1 MLAYLLLLSTVGQ
14 VAAANIRPQIGYV
27 YPPAANAGTTIEV
40 RLGTYD
46 WTPDMQ
52 ILSHD
57 PRVKI
62 EIIGPAGEP
71 ILTPPPYWFGN
82 KAGQAQPP
90 LPREVPAKIT
100 IPADVP
106 PGEIRWQ
113 VANANGGSNIGKFV
127 ISDLTETV
135 EPEERKDAIE
145 LPSIPAAVS
154 GRIARITE
162 SDEYRFTTPTASQIT
177 CRLED
182 RLGQPFSGALTIKDA
197 SGKIVADGADT
208 AGSGVTLR
216 FASQAGMT
224 YAATIR
230 DIEFAGD
237 RGYVYRLTI
246 RNSPAIVST
255 LPLVVKAGEKHSLKM
270 IGWGLDKPA
279 VLSAI
284 QRDITA
290 PNAAE
295 QTIAIDL
302 PTGKT
307 PVKIFTA
314 AATDTLEPASEDPA
328 QRQVTIPA
336 AISATFDKMDATSGL
351 AIDRYRFL
359 AKKGQVL
366 RMVAEVDRFQSPVD
380 PQLIVSS
387 LEGKEL
393 LRNDDAPGANDAMIQ
408 FTPAADGEYELAV
421 SDVSGLATSLASVY
435 RLTIDDVATLADFE
449 LQFPERL
456 DIPLG
461 GKGDIAIKL
470 NRLGTWKV
478 PINLQL
484 QGLPVGITP
493 AEVMAPGSTAGV
505 PAVANQIPADKP
517 ANNLTLTAAADS
529 AAAASLVTIIA
540 TAEVDGKKIEKKSPP
555 ILVSSIIKTRVKV
568 KSTVQDGGRI
578 VNRGTTYPADV
589 VVERLDG
596 YAGPVIL
603 QMAASQ
609 QRQRRGIR
617 GGELTVPAGV
627 DQVQYP
633 IFMPEWLETSLTA
646 RMNVIGVTP
655 VADPKGNIRHVTGI
669 MDGFIVMSLEGALLK
684 LTHEQQEYVA
694 APGSAIDIPLK
705 VSRTVKLPVAADV
718 VLVADKS
725 SIFSADA
732 AQLQP
737 AVNQHVFQLKIA
749 ADAKPGLHLATIR
762 ATALQD
768 GKWPAV
774 SETAVPIYVETK

>member
-1 MLAYLLLLSTVGQ
+1 MLTYLLLLSSVGQ
-14 VAAANIRPQIGYV
+14 VAAANIKPQIGYV

-52 ILSHD
+52 VLPHD

-62 EIIGPAGEP
+62 EITGPAGEP
-71 ILTPPPYWFGN
+71 ILTPPPYWFGT

-100 IPADVP
+100 IPAGIP

-113 VANANGGSNIGKFV
+113 AANANGGSNVGKFV
-127 ISDLTETV
+127 VSDLTEAV
-135 EPEERKDAIE
+135 EPEDRKDVIE
-145 LPSIPAAVS
+145 LPSIPTAVS
-154 GRIARITE
+154 GRISRITE
-162 SDEYRFTTPTASQIT
+162 SDEYRFQTPAAAQIT

-197 SGKIVADGADT
+197 AGKIVADGADT
-208 AGSGVTLR
+208 AGAGVTLR

-224 YAATIR
+224 YTATIR

-246 RNSPAIVST
+246 RNTPEVVAT
-255 LPLVVKAGEKHSLKM
+255 FPLVVKAGEKHSLKM
-270 IGWGLDKPA
+270 IGWGLAQPA
-279 VLSAI
+279 ALSAV
-284 QRDITA
+284 QQEITA
-290 PNAAE
+290 ASSPE

-302 PTGKT
+302 LTGKT
-307 PVKIFTA
+307 SAKIFTA
-314 AATDTLEPASEDPA
+314 AATDALEPASEYPA

-351 AIDRYRFL
+351 ALDRYRFT

-366 RMVAEVDRFQSPVD
+366 RIVAEVDRFQSAVD
-380 PQLIVSS
+380 PQLIISS

-393 LRNDDAPGANDAMIQ
+393 LRNDDAPGVSDAMVQ

-421 SDVSGLATSLASVY
+421 SDVSGLPTSLASVY
-435 RLTIDDVATLADFE
+435 RLTIDDVAALADFD

-461 GKGDIAIKL
+461 GKADLAIKV
-470 NRLGTWKV
+470 NRTGTWKV

-484 QGLPVGITP
+484 QGLPEGITP
-493 AEVMAPGSTAGV
+493 AEVMAP
-505 PAVANQIPADKP
+505 AVANQIPVDKP
-517 ANNLTLTAAADS
+517 AHNLTLNASDQS
-529 AAAASLVTIIA
+529 AASASLVTVIA

-555 ILVSSIIKTRVKV
+555 VLVTSIIKTRVKV

-589 VVERLDG
+589 IVERLDG
-596 YAGPVIL
+596 YTGPVIL

-617 GGELTVPAGV
+617 GGEMTVPAGV

-655 VADPKGNIRHVTGI
+655 IADPKGNIRHVTGI

-694 APGSAIDIPLK
+694 APGSTIDIPLK
-705 VSRTVKLPVAADV
+705 VSRTVKLQVPAEVS
-718 VLVADKS
+718 LVSDKS
-725 SIFSADA
+725 SIFTADA
-732 AQLQP
+732 VQLP
-737 AVNQHVFQLKIA
+737 LAVNQHTLKLKIA
-749 ADAKPGLHLATIR
+749 ANAKPGLHHATIR
-762 ATALQD
+762 ATAMQD
-768 GKWPAV
+768 GKWAAV
-774 SETAVPIYVETK
+774 SETTVAVYVEDAAR

>member
-1 MLAYLLLLSTVGQ
+1 MLTYLLMLSAVGQ

-27 YPPAANAGTTIEV
+27 YPPAANPGTTIEV

-52 ILSHD
+52 ILPHD

-62 EIIGPAGEP
+62 EITGPAGEP

-127 ISDLTETV
+127 VSDLTETI
-135 EPEERKDAIE
+135 EPEDRKDAIE

-154 GRIARITE
+154 GRISRITE
-162 SDEYRFTTPTASQIT
+162 SDEYRFTTPTAAQIT

-182 RLGQPFSGALTIKDA
+182 RLGQPFSGALTIKDTT
-197 SGKIVADGADT
+197 GKILADGADT
-208 AGSGVTLR
+208 AGTGVTLR

-224 YAATIR
+224 YTATIR

-237 RGYVYRLTI
+237 RGYVYRLAI
-246 RNSPAIVST
+246 RNSPEIVAT
-255 LPLVVKAGEKHSLKM
+255 LPLVVKAGDKHSLKI

-279 VLSAI
+279 VLSAA
-284 QRDITA
+284 QHDVAA
-290 PNAAE
+290 PAAAE
-295 QTIAIDL
+295 ETIAVDL
-302 PTGKT
+302 PNGKT
-307 PVKIFTA
+307 AAKIFSA
-314 AATDTLEPASEDPA
+314 AATDALEPGNEDPA

-351 AIDRYRFL
+351 AIDRYRFT

-366 RMVAEVDRFQSPVD
+366 RIVAEVDRFQSPVD

-393 LRNDDAPGANDAMIQ
+393 LRNDDAPGASDAVIQ
-408 FTPAADGEYELAV
+408 FTAPADGEFELGV

-461 GKGDIAIKL
+461 GKADLAIKI
-470 NRLGTWKV
+470 NRIGTWKV

-484 QGLPVGITP
+484 HGLPEGVTP
-493 AEVMAPGSTAGV
+493 ADVMA

-517 ANNLTLTAAADS
+517 AHNLTLNAAADS
-529 AAAASLVTIIA
+529 AAAAALVTIIA
-540 TAEVDGKKIEKKSPP
+540 TTEVDGKKIEKKSPP
-555 ILVSSIIKTRVKV
+555 ILVSSTIKTRVKV

-589 VVERLDG
+589 IVERLDG
-596 YAGPVIL
+596 YEGPVIL

-617 GGELTVPAGV
+617 GGEMTVPAGV
-627 DQVQYP
+627 EQVQYP

-655 VADPKGNIRHVTGI
+655 IADPKGNIRHVTGI

-694 APGSAIDIPLK
+694 APGSTIDIPLK
-705 VSRTVKLPVAADV
+705 VSRTVKLPVTADL
-718 VLVADKS
+718 VLVTDKH
-725 SIFSADA
+725 SIFTADA
-732 AQLQP
+732 VQLPP
-737 AVNQHVFQLKIA
+737 ATNQHLLKLKIA

-762 ATALQD
+762 ATAMQD

-774 SETAVPIYVETK
+774 SETTVAVYVENE

>member
-1 MLAYLLLLSTVGQ
+1 MLTYLLMLAAVGQ
-14 VAAANIRPQIGYV
+14 VAAANIKPQIGYV
-27 YPPAANAGTTIEV
+27 YPPAGKPGTTVEV

-62 EIIGPAGEP
+62 EITGPAGEP

-100 IPADVP
+100 IPADVQL
-106 PGEIRWQ
+106 GEIRWQ

-127 ISDLTETV
+127 VSDLPEIV
-135 EPEERKDAIE
+135 EPEQNAAAIE
-145 LPSIPAAVS
+145 LPSIPAAAS
-154 GRIARITE
+154 GRISRITE
-162 SDEYRFTTPTASQIT
+162 TDEYRFTTPAATQIT

-182 RLGQPFSGALTIKDA
+182 RLGQPFSGMLTIKDA
-197 SGKIVADGADT
+197 VGKVVADGADT
-208 AGSGVTLR
+208 AGTGVTLR
-216 FASQAGMT
+216 FSSQAGMT
-224 YAATIR
+224 YTAAIR

-237 RGYVYRLTI
+237 RGYVYRLSI
-246 RNSPAIVST
+246 RNAPEVATT
-255 LPLVVKAGEKHSLKM
+255 LPLVVKAGEKHSLKL
-270 IGWGLDKPA
+270 IGWGLTKPS
-279 VLSAI
+279 LLEAI
-284 QRDITA
+284 QQDVA
-290 PNAAE
+290 VAASPAAE
-295 QTIAIDL
+295 QTVALDVPL
-302 PTGKT
+302 GKT
-307 PVKIFTA
+307 TVKIFTA
-314 AATDTLEPASEDPA
+314 TVTDALEPASEDPA
-328 QRQVTIPA
+328 QRQLVIPA
-336 AISATFDKMDATSGL
+336 AVSATFDKVDATSGL
-351 AIDRYRFL
+351 AVDRFRFT

-366 RMVAEVDRFQSPVD
+366 RIAAEVDRFQSLVD
-380 PQLIVSS
+380 PQIIVSS

-393 LRNDDAPGANDAMIQ
+393 LRNDDVPGANDAVVQ
-408 FTPAADGEYELAV
+408 FTPPADGEYELTV
-421 SDVSGLATSLASVY
+421 SDVSGLTLSPASVY
-435 RLTIDDVATLADFE
+435 RLTVDDVATLFDFE

-461 GKGDIAIKL
+461 GKTDLAIKV
-470 NRLGTWKV
+470 NRLGAWQA
-478 PINLQL
+478 PITIAL
-484 QGLPVGITP
+484 QGLPEGVAP
-493 AEVMAPGSTAGV
+493 AEMMA

-517 ANNLTLTAAADS
+517 AHNLALNASDQA
-529 AAAASLVTIIA
+529 AAAASLMTVVA
-540 TAEVDGKKIEKKSPP
+540 TAEVDGKKIERRSNP
-555 ILVSSIIKTRVKV
+555 ILISTIIKTRVKV

-589 VVERLDG
+589 IVERLDG
-596 YAGPVIL
+596 YTGPVIL

-617 GGELTVPAGV
+617 GGELTVPAGT

-655 VADPKGNIRHVTGI
+655 IADPKGNIRHVTGI

-694 APGSAIDIPLK
+694 APGSTIEIPLK

-718 VLVADKS
+718 VLVGNGEKGSSFAADSFQLPANVNQATIKLRV
-725 SIFSADA
+725 SADT
-732 AQLQP
+732 
-737 AVNQHVFQLKIA
+737 
-749 ADAKPGLHLATIR
+749 KPGEHQAVIR
-762 ATALQD
+762 ATAMQD

-774 SETAVPIYVETK
+774 SETGVTVYVEEK